1 MKSVYKRTQLTIT
14 EFDTDDVILTSGA
27 DPVTPPEPTVLKKLE
42 RENRYGTFDNFDLKP
57 PTGSW
62 F

>member
-1 MKSVYKRTQLTIT
+1 MKSVDERTNLIIT
-14 EFDTDDVILTSGA
+14 EFDREDVIATSGA
-27 DPVTPPEPTVLKKLE
+27 VEPTEPPTAVVYE
-42 RENRYGTFDNFDLKP
+42 RENRYGSFGTFDLKP